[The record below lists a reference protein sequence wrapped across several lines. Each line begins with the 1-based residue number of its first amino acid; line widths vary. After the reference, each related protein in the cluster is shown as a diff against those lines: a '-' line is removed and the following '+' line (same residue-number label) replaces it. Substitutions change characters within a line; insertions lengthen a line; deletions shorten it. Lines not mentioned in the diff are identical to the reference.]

1 MLENRIGEIAALA
14 TAICWTATA
23 LAFEAAGRRIGSLAV
38 NIIRLAI
45 AFLVFCVLSM
55 IVRGAPV
62 PVDAAP
68 RVWFWLSLSGI
79 VGFVLGDLFLF
90 QAFILIGSRVSML
103 IYASVPPLTAALGWL
118 VLGESLNVR
127 GFVGMVLT
135 LAGIAVVILQRSVP
149 ASGSDTDVVTGSRL
163 AVPRGLPDALADRRP
178 GTRARVGFTHPVR
191 GILYAFGGALG
202 QAGGLVLSK
211 LGAPTYDAFG
221 ATQIRGIAGIIGFA
235 LIVTVARR
243 WKPILD
249 ALRNLR
255 AMTQVSVGAFF
266 GPFLGV
272 SLGLYAVQHTS
283 TGIASTIM
291 ALTPVLIIVPS
302 VLVLKQRV
310 TLREIGGAV
319 LAVGGT
325 ALLFL

>member
-1 MLENRIGEIAALA
+1 
-14 TAICWTATA
+14 
-23 LAFEAAGRRIGSLAV
+23 
-38 NIIRLAI
+38 
-45 AFLVFCVLSM
+45 
-55 IVRGAPV
+55 
-62 PVDAAP
+62 
-68 RVWFWLSLSGI
+68 
-79 VGFVLGDLFLF
+79 
-90 QAFILIGSRVSML
+90 ML
-103 IYASVPPLTAALGWL
+103 IYASVPPLTAALGWA
-118 VLGESLNVR
+118 VLGETLSFR
-127 GFVGMVLT
+127 GMLGMVLT
-135 LAGIAVVILQRSVP
+135 LAGIAAVILQRTEQQ
-149 ASGSDTDVVTGSRL
+149 SGSEADVVAGSRI
-163 AVPRGLPDALADRRP
+163 AVPRSLPDAHADRHP
-178 GTRARVGFTHPVR
+178 GTRARVGFAHPVR

-211 LGAPTYDAFG
+211 LGAPTFDPFG

-235 LIVTVARR
+235 LIVTIAGR
-243 WKPILD
+243 WKPILG
-249 ALRNLR
+249 AFRNLR

-272 SLGLYAVQHTS
+272 SLGLFAVQHTS

-302 VLVLKQRV
+302 VLVLKERV